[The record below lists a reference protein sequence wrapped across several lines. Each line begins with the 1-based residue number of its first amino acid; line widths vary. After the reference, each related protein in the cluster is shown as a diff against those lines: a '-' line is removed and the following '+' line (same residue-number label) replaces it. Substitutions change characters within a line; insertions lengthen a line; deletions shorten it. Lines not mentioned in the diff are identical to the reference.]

1 MTKSGLHLRSMSDRP
16 VPSPSLAA
24 SHAPVR
30 WAMAL
35 STAVL
40 RTERAALTVL
50 MGLLVL
56 LILLNV
62 VTRYSGTPI
71 YWVDEA
77 AVFTMVWLTFVG
89 ASVMTR
95 LRMDF
100 AVGLVS
106 DQLPPGGA
114 KVLKV
119 IATLGV
125 LVFALALVWMCWVWM
140 DPRGI
145 AAAGFNAK
153 DYAEASFN
161 FIYTE
166 RTQTLE
172 WPTWVLQLI
181 LPIFS
186 LTLTVHAFANL
197 LEELEASPRLVH
209 PGFDVVSADAVN

>member
-1 MTKSGLHLRSMSDRP
+1 MSDRP
-16 VPSPSLAA
+16 VPSPSFAA

-106 DQLPPGGA
+106 DHLPPGGA

>member
-1 MTKSGLHLRSMSDRP
+1 MSDRLLP
-16 VPSPSLAA
+16 PAPLPTPRG
-24 SHAPVR
+24 PVR
-30 WAMAL
+30 WAIAL
-35 STAVL
+35 SSALL
-40 RTERAALTVL
+40 RFERGALTAL
-50 MGLLVL
+50 MTLLVL

-62 VTRYSGTPI
+62 VTRYSGIPI
-71 YWVDEA
+71 YWIDEA

-106 DQLPPGGA
+106 DQLPPRGA
-114 KVLKV
+114 KAMKVL
-119 IATLGV
+119 ATFGV

-161 FIYTE
+161 FVYTE
-166 RTQTLE
+166 HTQTLE
-172 WPTWVLQLI
+172 WPTWVIQLI

-186 LTLTVHAFANL
+186 LSLTVHAIANL
-197 LEELEASPRLVH
+197 FEELEVCPRIVH
-209 PGFDVVSADAVN
+209 PGFDVVSPDAVN

>member
-1 MTKSGLHLRSMSDRP
+1 MIKSSLHLRSMSDRP

-62 VTRYSGTPI
+62 VTRYSGTPS

-106 DQLPPGGA
+106 DHLPPGGA

>member
-1 MTKSGLHLRSMSDRP
+1 MTHSQA
-16 VPSPSLAA
+16 PSPAHEAA
-24 SHAPVR
+24 HAPVR

-40 RTERAALTVL
+40 RAERAALTVL
-50 MGLLVL
+50 MSLLVL

-62 VTRYSGTPI
+62 VTRYSGVPI

-114 KVLKV
+114 KVMKV

-145 AAAGFNAK
+145 AAAGFNSK

-166 RTQTLE
+166 HTQTLE

-181 LPIFS
+181 LPLFS

-197 LEELEASPRLVH
+197 LEELEASPRVVH

>member
-1 MTKSGLHLRSMSDRP
+1 MSDRP

>member
-1 MTKSGLHLRSMSDRP
+1 
-16 VPSPSLAA
+16 
-24 SHAPVR
+24 
-30 WAMAL
+30 MAL

-40 RTERAALTVL
+40 RAERAALTVL

-106 DQLPPGGA
+106 DYLPPGGA

-119 IATLGV
+119 IATLCV
-125 LVFALALVWMCWVWM
+125 LVFALALVWMCWLWM

-186 LTLTVHAFANL
+186 LTLIALTNACTGRTHKIYTLPIPYVLCPVCSVHDNICCTPHLRNATQA
-197 LEELEASPRLVH
+197 ACR
-209 PGFDVVSADAVN
+209 

>member
-1 MTKSGLHLRSMSDRP
+1 MSDRP
-16 VPSPSLAA
+16 VPSPSLAP

-30 WAMAL
+30 WAMAS

-40 RTERAALTVL
+40 RAERATLTVL

>member
-1 MTKSGLHLRSMSDRP
+1 MSDRP

-40 RTERAALTVL
+40 RAERAALTVL

-106 DQLPPGGA
+106 DHLPPGGA

-209 PGFDVVSADAVN
+209 PGFDALSADAVN

>member
-1 MTKSGLHLRSMSDRP
+1 MSDRP

-40 RTERAALTVL
+40 RAERATLTVL

-145 AAAGFNAK
+145 AAAGFNVK

>member
-1 MTKSGLHLRSMSDRP
+1 MSDRP

-106 DQLPPGGA
+106 DHLPPGGA

-119 IATLGV
+119 IATVGV

-197 LEELEASPRLVH
+197 LEVLEASPRLVH
-209 PGFDVVSADAVN
+209 PGFDVVSADGVN

>member
-1 MTKSGLHLRSMSDRP
+1 MSDRP
-16 VPSPSLAA
+16 VPSPSLAT

-40 RTERAALTVL
+40 RAERAALTVL

-140 DPRGI
+140 DPQGI

-166 RTQTLE
+166 HTQTLE

>member
-1 MTKSGLHLRSMSDRP
+1 MSDHP
-16 VPSPSLAA
+16 LPPPTIKA
-24 SHAPVR
+24 SYAPVR

-40 RTERAALTVL
+40 RAERAALTAL

-62 VTRYSGTPI
+62 VTRYSGMPI

-77 AVFTMVWLTFVG
+77 AVFTMVWLTFIG
-89 ASVMTR
+89 ASLMTR

-100 AVGLVS
+100 SVGLVS

-114 KVLKV
+114 KALKV
-119 IATLGV
+119 IATFGV
-125 LVFALALVWMCWVWM
+125 LVFALVLVWMCWVWM

-161 FIYTE
+161 FVYTE
-166 RTQTLE
+166 HTQTLE

-197 LEELEASPRLVH
+197 LEELEASPRVVH

>member
-1 MTKSGLHLRSMSDRP
+1 MSDRP

-40 RTERAALTVL
+40 RAERATLTVL

-106 DQLPPGGA
+106 DHLPPGGA

-125 LVFALALVWMCWVWM
+125 LVFALALVWMCWLWM

>member
-1 MTKSGLHLRSMSDRP
+1 
-16 VPSPSLAA
+16 
-24 SHAPVR
+24 
-30 WAMAL
+30 MAL

-106 DQLPPGGA
+106 DHVPPGGA

-119 IATLGV
+119 IATVGV

>member
-1 MTKSGLHLRSMSDRP
+1 MTDHLASP
-16 VPSPSLAA
+16 LPLKTPS
-24 SHAPVR
+24 APVR

-40 RTERAALTVL
+40 RAERFALSAL
-50 MGLLVL
+50 MSLLVL

-62 VTRYSGTPI
+62 VTRYSGVPI

-89 ASVMTR
+89 ASLMTR

-100 AVGLVS
+100 AVALVS

-114 KVLKV
+114 KALKV
-119 IATLGV
+119 LATFGV

-140 DPRGI
+140 DPLGI

-166 RTQTLE
+166 HTQTLE
-172 WPTWVLQLI
+172 WPTWLLQLI

-186 LTLTVHAFANL
+186 LTLTVHAVANL

>member
-1 MTKSGLHLRSMSDRP
+1 MSHRP

-106 DQLPPGGA
+106 DHLPPGGA

-125 LVFALALVWMCWVWM
+125 LVFALALVWMCWLWM

-197 LEELEASPRLVH
+197 LEELEVSPRLVH

>member
-1 MTKSGLHLRSMSDRP
+1 MSDRH
-16 VPSPSLAA
+16 VPSSSLEA

-30 WAMAL
+30 WAMGL

-40 RTERAALTVL
+40 RAERAALTVL
-50 MGLLVL
+50 MSLLVL

-62 VTRYSGTPI
+62 ITRYSGIPI

-114 KVLKV
+114 KALKV
-119 IATLGV
+119 IATFGV

-166 RTQTLE
+166 HTQTLE

-197 LEELEASPRLVH
+197 LEELEASPRVVH

>member
-1 MTKSGLHLRSMSDRP
+1 MSDRH
-16 VPSPSLAA
+16 VPSSSLEA

-40 RTERAALTVL
+40 RAERATLTVL

>member
-1 MTKSGLHLRSMSDRP
+1 MADYQEYRRRILRK
-16 VPSPSLAA
+16 
-24 SHAPVR
+24 R
-30 WAMAL
+30 WRRNF
-35 STAVL
+35 AV
-40 RTERAALTVL
+40 A
-50 MGLLVL
+50 GLLVL

-77 AVFTMVWLTFVG
+77 AVFTMAWLTFVG

-95 LRMDF
+95 LRMEF

-106 DQLPPGGA
+106 DHLPPGGA

-119 IATLGV
+119 IATVGV

-172 WPTWVLQLI
+172 WPTWVIQLI

-186 LTLTVHAFANL
+186 LSLTVHAIANL
-197 LEELEASPRLVH
+197 FEELEVCPRIVH

>member
-1 MTKSGLHLRSMSDRP
+1 MSDRP

-106 DQLPPGGA
+106 DHLPPGGA

-197 LEELEASPRLVH
+197 LEELEASPRLEH